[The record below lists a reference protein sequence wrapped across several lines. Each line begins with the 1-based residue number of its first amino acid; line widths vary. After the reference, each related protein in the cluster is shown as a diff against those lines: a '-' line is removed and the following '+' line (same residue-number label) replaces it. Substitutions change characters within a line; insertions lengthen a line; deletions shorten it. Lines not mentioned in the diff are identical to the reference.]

1 MRKNLIVISFDYALA
16 RRTAEILSDKFDRRF
31 FDMFDMFTFDNSPNT
46 LTDVLR
52 MNGEDYVNKEMSG
65 ILKNELDFSG
75 VVFLLDPQ
83 IAWLND
89 ELLNE
94 IRENNVVIFLKR
106 DFKDEYAHREKI
118 AYKSEEEREYFTY
131 KLDKLHE
138 IHEFI
143 EHELADISID
153 VDSLSYREIKD
164 NILKKIDSLLNETL
178 D

>member
-1 MRKNLIVISFDYALA
+1 M
-16 RRTAEILSDKFDRRF
+16 
-31 FDMFDMFTFDNSPNT
+31 
-46 LTDVLR
+46 
-52 MNGEDYVNKEMSG
+52 
-65 ILKNELDFSG
+65 
-75 VVFLLDPQ
+75 
-83 IAWLND
+83 
-89 ELLNE
+89 
-94 IRENNVVIFLKR
+94 KR

-118 AYKSEEEREYFTY
+118 SYKSGEEREYFTY